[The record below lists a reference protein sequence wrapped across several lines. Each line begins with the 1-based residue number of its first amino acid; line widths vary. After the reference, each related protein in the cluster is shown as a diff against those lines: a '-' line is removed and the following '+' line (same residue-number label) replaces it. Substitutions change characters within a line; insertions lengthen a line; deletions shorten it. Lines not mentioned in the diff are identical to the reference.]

1 MSSET
6 YEIFHDS
13 YFAPFDD
20 DAKAYQNNLI
30 LTEELR
36 LKNSSFI
43 ILQLLK
49 GYNIILNFP
58 RNQKQCRIVA
68 VPRIKLFATF
78 RMFNAFNKLH

>member
-1 MSSET
+1 MIIIQIKELFFALSSET
-6 YEIFHDS
+6 YEVFHDS

-36 LKNSSFI
+36 TKNSSFI

-49 GYNIILNFP
+49 G
-58 RNQKQCRIVA
+58 
-68 VPRIKLFATF
+68 
-78 RMFNAFNKLH
+78 